1 MAGRKSR
8 PGKKSQ
14 KRHSGGQDITILLLK
29 ENVRDRIGAVEH
41 EMHEIRRAQPCEHE
55 QRGPQQESMPGHHST
70 FINHVMAG
78 AARAPT
84 GLRRDRRSRLSQH
97 QPWGRYCAAAL
108 APIDS
113 ARSEEHTSALQS
125 LMRTSYALFC

>member
-55 QRGPQQESMPGHHST
+55 QRGPQQESMPGHQST

-84 GLRRDRRSRLSQH
+84 GLRRDRRSRLS
-97 QPWGRYCAAAL
+97 
-108 APIDS
+108 
-113 ARSEEHTSALQS
+113 RSEEHTSELQS
-125 LMRTSYALFC
+125 LMRSSYAVFCLKKKTTTNTQ

>member
-1 MAGRKSR
+1 MAFDLFFLMIRLPPRSTR
-8 PGKKSQ
+8 TDTLVPYTTLFRS
-14 KRHSGGQDITILLLK
+14 
-29 ENVRDRIGAVEH
+29 RDRIGADEH

-55 QRGPQQESMPGHHST
+55 QRGPQQESMPGHQST

-97 QPWGRYCAAAL
+97 QPWGRYCAGPL
-108 APIDS
+108 APVDS
-113 ARSEEHTSALQS
+113 AAP
-125 LMRTSYALFC
+125 

>member
-55 QRGPQQESMPGHHST
+55 QRGPQQESMPGHQST

-84 GLRRDRRSRLSQH
+84 GLRRDRRSR
-97 QPWGRYCAAAL
+97 
-108 APIDS
+108 
-113 ARSEEHTSALQS
+113 RSEEHTSELQS
-125 LMRTSYALFC
+125 LMRISYAVFCFKKKNN

>member
-1 MAGRKSR
+1 MLFFLMKRRPPRSTRTTHSFPTRRSSELKRRRRSARQMAGRKSR

-55 QRGPQQESMPGHHST
+55 QRGPQDRKST
-70 FINHVMAG
+70 
-78 AARAPT
+78 
-84 GLRRDRRSRLSQH
+84 RLNSSH
-97 QPWGRYCAAAL
+97 
-108 APIDS
+108 
-113 ARSEEHTSALQS
+113 
-125 LMRTSYALFC
+125 

>member
-55 QRGPQQESMPGHHST
+55 QRGPQQESMPGHQST
-70 FINHVMAG
+70 FINHVM
-78 AARAPT
+78 
-84 GLRRDRRSRLSQH
+84 
-97 QPWGRYCAAAL
+97 
-108 APIDS
+108 
-113 ARSEEHTSALQS
+113 RSEEHTSELQS
-125 LMRTSYALFC
+125 LMRLSYAVFCLKKQHQPVTPYQSPSVK